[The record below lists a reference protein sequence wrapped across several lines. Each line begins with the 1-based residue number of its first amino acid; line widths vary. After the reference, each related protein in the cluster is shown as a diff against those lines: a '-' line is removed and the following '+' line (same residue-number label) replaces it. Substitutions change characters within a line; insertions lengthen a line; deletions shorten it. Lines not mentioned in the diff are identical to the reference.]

1 MKANRLVV
9 TLGPNDFADMLA
21 LLLDS
26 LGGHLLAINGHLDR
40 GVCELSNQVKV
51 WLIT

>member
-9 TLGPNDFADMLA
+9 TLGLNDFPDMLA

-26 LGGHLLAINGHLDR
+26 LGGNLLAINGHLDR

>member
-9 TLGPNDFADMLA
+9 TLGPNDFPDMLA

-40 GVCELSNQVKV
+40 GVCELSNQ
-51 WLIT
+51 LRSG

>member
-9 TLGPNDFADMLA
+9 TLGPNDFPDMLA

-26 LGGHLLAINGHLDR
+26 LGGN
-40 GVCELSNQVKV
+40 LSHK
-51 WLIT
+51 WSS